1 MRILVICDSFKGSLS
16 SKEIGKLV
24 KAELTKKGHQV
35 DYIPISDGG
44 EGFLD
49 AISECVKAKKE
60 TVVAQDALGRK
71 KECSYLIQE
80 DTLYVELA
88 EVVGIKDLKKD
99 ELSPYHAN
107 TYGLGEVVKY
117 VIEQKSIKHIVFGLG
132 GSASTDGGS
141 GFLEALGAKYFAE
154 GNTLTNVNNE
164 VLSKVTN
171 VDLSEVLNITKG
183 IDALILTDVNNPLL
197 GDNGAAYIFGPQ
209 KGASPLDVIE
219 LDKNISHFV
228 SILNKEDLANVK
240 GAGAAGGTTFGIMN
254 AFDTKIELGIKYL
267 LELVHFK
274 EIVNNYDLII
284 TGEGK
289 FDEQSKMGKVYQ
301 GIVDSLVDKTK
312 LMVLCALNDTNDDFV
327 YSVVPSICTKEES
340 LEKPKENLVKLIN
353 FIFNNK

>member
-1 MRILVICDSFKGSLS
+1 MKILVICDSFKGTLT
-16 SKEIGKLV
+16 SKEIGKLL
-24 KAELTKKGHQV
+24 KAELTKKNHQV

-49 AISECVKAKKE
+49 AISECVNTKKE
-60 TVVAQDALGRK
+60 TVVASDALGRK

-80 DTLYVELA
+80 ETLYVELA
-88 EVVGIKDLKKD
+88 EVVGIKDLKKE
-99 ELSPYHAN
+99 ELSPFHAN

-117 VIEQKSIKHIVFGLG
+117 AIQNKSIKHIVFGLG

-141 GFLEALGAKYFAE
+141 GLLEALGAKYYQDDVL
-154 GNTLTNVNNE
+154 LTNIDNAM
-164 VLSKVTN
+164 LPKVTR
-171 VDLSEVLNITKG
+171 VDLSEVYKLTNG

-197 GDNGAAYIFGPQ
+197 GENGAAHIFGPQ
-209 KGASPLDVIE
+209 KGANYNDVLE
-219 LDKNISHFV
+219 LDKNIHHFV
-228 SILNKEDLANVK
+228 SILNKEELANVK

-254 AFDTKIELGIKYL
+254 AFETKIELGIKYL
-267 LELVHFK
+267 LELVRFK

-301 GIVDSLVDKTK
+301 GIVDSLVDKSK
-312 LMVLCALNDTNDDFV
+312 LKVICALNDTNDDFV

-340 LEKPKENLVKLIN
+340 LENPKENLIKLLN
-353 FIFNNK
+353 SMF